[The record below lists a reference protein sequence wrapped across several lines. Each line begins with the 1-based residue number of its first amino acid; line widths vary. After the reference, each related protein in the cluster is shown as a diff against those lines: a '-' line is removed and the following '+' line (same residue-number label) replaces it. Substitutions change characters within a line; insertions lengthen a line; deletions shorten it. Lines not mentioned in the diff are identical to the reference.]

1 MKPYALKNFSER
13 YIKDKNI
20 NDVGCYVWTPY
31 LNIKSEYRDDFE
43 IYDDEEYASV
53 SVPYTDIDELLDD
66 PFNYEW
72 CMSSDFD
79 EYEYED
85 FISELIKKA
94 EHYLVCAY
102 ACTWDRRTGYKIV
115 DKLKDAFYRNY
126 DCHQCYN
133 GGSQGGKSI
142 CITEYSHDAPMGYRT
157 MIIGLTNKEYERL
170 SYWNVDFNTVIKFA
184 DEHSKKI
191 IEI

>member
-1 MKPYALKNFSER
+1 MKPYALKNFSEG
-13 YIKDKNI
+13 YIKDRNI
-20 NDVGCYVWTPY
+20 QEIGCYVWTPY

-53 SVPYTDIDELLDD
+53 SVPYTDINELLDD

-72 CMSSDFD
+72 CMGSDFD
-79 EYEYED
+79 KYEYED
-85 FISELIKKA
+85 FIFGLIKEAK
-94 EHYLVCAY
+94 HYLVCAY

-115 DKLKDAFYRNY
+115 DELEDAFYRDY
-126 DCHQCYN
+126 DCHQCYS

-157 MIIGLTNKEYERL
+157 MIIGLTNKEYEKL
-170 SYWNVDFNTVIKFA
+170 SYWNVDFDTVIKFA

>member
-13 YIKDKNI
+13 YVKDKNI
-20 NDVGCYVWTPY
+20 NDVGRYVWTPY

-43 IYDDEEYASV
+43 IYDDEECASV
-53 SVPYTDIDELLDD
+53 SVSYTDINELLDD

-72 CMSSDFD
+72 CMGSDFD

-102 ACTWDRRTGYKIV
+102 ACTWDKRTGYKIV
-115 DKLKDAFYRNY
+115 DELKDAFYRDY
-126 DCHQCYN
+126 DCHQYYV
-133 GGSQGGKSI
+133 GGSNGGKSI
-142 CITEYSHDAPMGYRT
+142 CITEYSHDAPMGYMT
-157 MIIGLTNKEYERL
+157 LIIGLTNKEYEKL
-170 SYWNVDFNTVIKFA
+170 SYWDIDFNTIIKFA

>member
-1 MKPYALKNFSER
+1 MKPYALKNFSEG

-20 NDVGCYVWTPY
+20 QEIGCYVWTPY

-43 IYDDEEYASV
+43 IWDDEEYASV
-53 SVPYTDIDELLDD
+53 SVPYTDINELLDD
-66 PFNYEW
+66 PFNYDD
-72 CMSSDFD
+72 MDSDFD

-102 ACTWDRRTGYKIV
+102 ACTWNRRTGYKIV
-115 DKLKDAFYRNY
+115 DELKDAFYRDY
-126 DCHQCYN
+126 DCYQCYN

-142 CITEYSHDAPMGYRT
+142 CITEYSHDVPMGYRT
-157 MIIGLTNKEYERL
+157 MIIGLTNKEYEKL
-170 SYWNVDFNTVIKFA
+170 SYWDVDFNTVIKFA

>member
-53 SVPYTDIDELLDD
+53 SVPYTDINELLDD

-72 CMSSDFD
+72 CMGSDFD

-115 DKLKDAFYRNY
+115 DELKDAFYRDY
-126 DCHQCYN
+126 DCHQYYN

-142 CITEYSHDAPMGYRT
+142 CITEYSHDVPMGYRT
-157 MIIGLTNKEYERL
+157 MIIGLTNKEYEKL
-170 SYWNVDFNTVIKFA
+170 SYWDVDFIKFA

>member
-1 MKPYALKNFSER
+1 MKPYALKYFDAD
-13 YIKDKNI
+13 YLKDADITKI
-20 NDVGCYVWTPY
+20 GMYVWTPY

-43 IYDDEEYASV
+43 IWDDEEYASV
-53 SVPYTDIDELLDD
+53 SVPYTDINELLDD
-66 PFNYEW
+66 PLNYDD
-72 CMSSDFD
+72 MDSDFD

-102 ACTWDRRTGYKIV
+102 ACTWNRRTGYKIV
-115 DKLKDAFYRNY
+115 DELKDAFYRDY

-157 MIIGLTNKEYERL
+157 MIIGLTNKEYEKL
-170 SYWNVDFNTVIKFA
+170 SYWDVDFNTVIKFA

>member
-1 MKPYALKNFSER
+1 MKPYALKNFSEG

-20 NDVGCYVWTPY
+20 QQIGCYVWTPY

-43 IYDDEEYASV
+43 IWDDEEYASV
-53 SVPYTDIDELLDD
+53 SVPYTDINELLDD
-66 PFNYEW
+66 PFNYDD
-72 CMSSDFD
+72 MDSDFD

-102 ACTWDRRTGYKIV
+102 ACTWNRRTGYKIV
-115 DKLKDAFYRNY
+115 DELKDAFYRDY

-142 CITEYSHDAPMGYRT
+142 CITEYSHDVPMGYRT
-157 MIIGLTNKEYERL
+157 MIIGLTNKEYEKL
-170 SYWNVDFNTVIKFA
+170 SYWDVDFNTVIKFA

>member
-1 MKPYALKNFSER
+1 MKPYALKNFSEQ

-31 LNIKSEYRDDFE
+31 LNIKSKYRDDFE

-53 SVPYTDIDELLDD
+53 SVPYTDINELLDD

-72 CMSSDFD
+72 CMGSDFD

-115 DKLKDAFYRNY
+115 DELKDAFYRDY

-157 MIIGLTNKEYERL
+157 MIIGLTNKEYEKL
-170 SYWNVDFNTVIKFA
+170 SYWDVDFNTVIKFA